1 MKFLIS
7 QSNIMGY
14 FKKEYVFLLLIL
26 SLMLFS
32 FLGSNMTIPN
42 FFHKEITVEGYSDKL
57 KQIQSHED
65 NIQSLNQKIQEL
77 NQRIDGEHSQEMKIQ
92 ESIQEKIQLQSL
104 ILKWYEN
111 RIQDMKIHGD
121 NQEKQEEAIRQYER
135 GKKDIADMLYNLNKL
150 AKMQEQTIK
159 DLNQLLESYKQQ
171 IQAHNEQ
178 IEAHNEQIEAKAQA
192 AQIKADHKIQSEPI
206 VRPLVKEKFLP
217 GEIYIGIPKSQI
229 PIGQEHLYIRKSQ
242 VIPPVCPECPPSL
255 NDDSD
260 KCPPC
265 ASCERCPEPAFRCK
279 EIPSDSSNPSANA
292 YLPRPLLTNF
302 GEFSM

>member
-1 MKFLIS
+1 
-7 QSNIMGY
+7 MGY

-65 NIQSLNQKIQEL
+65 
-77 NQRIDGEHSQEMKIQ
+77 
-92 ESIQEKIQLQSL
+92 
-104 ILKWYEN
+104 
-111 RIQDMKIHGD
+111 
-121 NQEKQEEAIRQYER
+121 
-135 GKKDIADMLYNLNKL
+135 
-150 AKMQEQTIK
+150 
-159 DLNQLLESYKQQ
+159 
-171 IQAHNEQ
+171 
-178 IEAHNEQIEAKAQA
+178 IETKAQA